1 MHGKFIKLFWKTLK
15 TQIKGK
21 KCNVPGSDTQ
31 FGKDVNSS
39 QIDLWIKCNS
49 IKIRGMFFMELD
61 KLILKCIWK
70 SKKQESTKKPLKTKT
85 KVEGFA
91 LPDLKTYY
99 KTAVINYHSMGLA

>member
-21 KCNVPGSDTQ
+21 KCHVPGSDTQ

-49 IKIRGMFFMELD
+49 IKIPGMFFMELD
-61 KLILKCIWK
+61 MLILKCIWK
-70 SKKQESTKKPLKTKT
+70 SKKQELTKKPLEKKKSWGICTT
-85 KVEGFA
+85 R
-91 LPDLKTYY
+91 
-99 KTAVINYHSMGLA
+99 S